1 VPLAVKVHAETVSS
15 VDVDVSHA
23 NPSDQLVSV
32 AIGDER
38 SGVRPLGQ
46 LRDVH
51 RWSLMPTGSSRGS
64 RVSRATDDTWGG
76 VVARPNGA
84 GPTGPFHRERSE
96 ARGPFVVVT

>member
-1 VPLAVKVHAETVSS
+1 VPLVVKVHAETVSR

-23 NPSDQLVSV
+23 NPNDHLVSV
-32 AIGDER
+32 AIGDDR

-64 RVSRATDDTWGG
+64 RVLGAT
-76 VVARPNGA
+76 R
-84 GPTGPFHRERSE
+84 
-96 ARGPFVVVT
+96 